1 MDILILST
9 WFPCP
14 PDNGSRLRA
23 FHLIR
28 HLAARH
34 RVRLIT
40 GSRDGV
46 DVPVLGTSV
55 QRNCVRSWA
64 ATKPGWCRGAGTKGI
79 IKVEEQ

>member
-46 DVPVLGTSV
+46 DAPVLGTEELCA
-55 QRNCVRSWA
+55 QLGCHEA
-64 ATKPGWCRGAGTKGI
+64 GWCRGAGTKGI
-79 IKVEEQ
+79 IEVEER